1 MDLGRVDPKAAQ
13 PETEGM
19 MESDTEAMQ
28 SISRDDLADAIRSA
42 TDAVFSTMLNLAVS
56 AGDVFVEKEEAVPS
70 SGVVSL
76 IGLAGSWVGSGS
88 LACSAECAAK
98 LASALLGA
106 PYSAIDEDVLDAV
119 AEVTNMIIGNVKT
132 TLESRLGAMGLSTPT
147 VIYGRNF
154 QTRSS
159 GSQEWTV
166 VPFKL
171 DDDRLCVQVCIAPNQ
186 DAAKKTTRTGFPVPH
201 LVRT

>member
-1 MDLGRVDPKAAQ
+1 MSTNA
-13 PETEGM
+13 
-19 MESDTEAMQ
+19 EAVQ
-28 SISRDDLADAIRSA
+28 SISQDELVQAIRSA
-42 TDAVFSTMLNLAVS
+42 TNEVFSTMLNLSVT

-88 LACSAECAAK
+88 LACSSECAARI
-98 LASALLGA
+98 ASALLMAAYTG
-106 PYSAIDEDVLDAV
+106 IDEDVLDAV

-147 VIYGRNF
+147 VIYGSNF

-159 GSQEWTV
+159 GNQEWTV
-166 VPFKL
+166 VPFSMGE
-171 DDDRLCVQVCIAPNQ
+171 DRLCVQVCIAPNSETG
-186 DAAKKTTRTGFPVPH
+186 KKTTRTGFPVPH
-201 LVRT
+201 LLRT

>member
-1 MDLGRVDPKAAQ
+1 MTTNAQ
-13 PETEGM
+13 AVPT
-19 MESDTEAMQ
+19 
-28 SISRDDLADAIRSA
+28 ISQEELVQAIRSA
-42 TDAVFSTMLNLAVS
+42 TEEVFTTMLNVAVTP
-56 AGDVFVEKEEAVPS
+56 GEVFVEKEEVEPN

-88 LACSAECAAK
+88 LACSAGCAAK
-98 LASALLGA
+98 IASALLMA
-106 PYSAIDEDVLDAV
+106 PYTAIDDDVLDAV

-132 TLESRLGAMGLSTPT
+132 ALEVHLGAMGLSTPT

-159 GSQEWTV
+159 GNQKWTV
-166 VPFKL
+166 VPFAL
-171 DDDRLCVQVCIAPNQ
+171 GEDRMCVQVCIAPN
-186 DAAKKTTRTGFPVPH
+186 DDAKKTTRTGFPVPH

>member
-1 MDLGRVDPKAAQ
+1 MTTGTGEVQALSQEELV
-13 PETEGM
+13 E
-19 MESDTEAMQ
+19 
-28 SISRDDLADAIRSA
+28 AIRAA
-42 TDAVFSTMLNLAVS
+42 TGEVFTTMLNLSVAP
-56 AGDVFVEKEEAVPS
+56 GETFVEKEEPVPS

-88 LACSAECAAK
+88 LACSAGCAVK
-98 LASALLGA
+98 IASALLMA

-147 VIYGRNF
+147 VIYGGNF

-159 GSQEWTV
+159 GNQKWTV
-166 VPFKL
+166 VPFAL
-171 DDDRLCVQVCIAPNQ
+171 GNEQMCVQVCIAPN
-186 DAAKKTTRTGFPVPH
+186 DESGKRTTRTGFPVPH
-201 LVRT
+201 LLSS